1 MKKTVWLIVLGILV
15 RGNLPAQNFDEWW
28 RQRQTKKRY
37 LLEQIAALKVY
48 TNTAWKCYE
57 TARAGLGVIG
67 EIKEGDF
74 NIHSEHFGKLRRIS
88 PTVASYSRV
97 AEILN
102 LQAGLVS
109 LRSRN
114 SGMDMEFLD
123 KKERDFS
130 TGFFRRTI
138 AESLVNLSLLTTLLT
153 DSTLEMTDGE
163 RLDRIEGIYKEMLE
177 TYSFA
182 MLLDHDLRELSAERR
197 KEHEE
202 IKRMEGNYGIDDH

>member
-1 MKKTVWLIVLGILV
+1 MKKEVWLIVLGILIT
-15 RGNLPAQNFDEWW
+15 GNLSAQNFDEWW
-28 RQRQTKKRY
+28 RQKQTKKRY

-67 EIKEGDF
+67 ETKEGDF
-74 NIHSEHFGKLRRIS
+74 NIHSEHFGKLRKIS
-88 PTVASYSRV
+88 PTVASYSRL
-97 AEILN
+97 AEIIK

-123 KKERDFS
+123 NREREFAMR
-130 TGFFRRTI
+130 FFTRTI
-138 AESLVNLSLLTTLLT
+138 TESVVNLSLLTSLLT
-153 DSTLEMTDGE
+153 DSTVEMTDRE
-163 RLDRIEGIYKEMLE
+163 RLDRIEGIYAEMLE

-182 MLLDHDLRELSAERR
+182 LILDQDLRGLSGERR
-197 KEHEE
+197 KEQDE
-202 IKRMEGNYGIDDH
+202 IKRMEENYGIVER

>member
-1 MKKTVWLIVLGILV
+1 MKKTVLLIVLAVLSTGSLM
-15 RGNLPAQNFDEWW
+15 AQNFDEWW
-28 RQRQTKKRY
+28 RQKQTKKRY

-74 NIHSEHFGKLRRIS
+74 NIHSEHFGKLRKIS
-88 PTVASYSRV
+88 PTVATYSRL

-102 LQAGLVS
+102 LQTGLVS

-123 KKERDFS
+123 NKEREFAMR
-130 TGFFRRTI
+130 FFTRTI
-138 AESLVNLSLLTTLLT
+138 TESMVNLSLLTSLLT
-153 DSTLEMTDGE
+153 DSTVEMTDRE
-163 RLDRIEGIYKEMLE
+163 RLDRIEGIYAEMLE

-182 MLLDHDLRELSAERR
+182 LILDNDLRGLSAERR
-197 KEHEE
+197 KEQKE
-202 IKRMEGNYGIDDH
+202 IKRMEENYGIVQ